1 MFAETARAGVYYR
14 PEDYLGV
21 MRRLLIDF
29 VDTGVAAT
37 ASLILSL
44 IAGAVSPAPEITAFA
59 VLIVWT
65 AVWFAYFVVLK
76 GSRFRTLGY
85 VLAGARIV
93 NFSGQRPGYLRLLG
107 RLAFAVFGPVNFLID
122 LCWISSDPS
131 RQALRDKFAHT
142 YVVRAHAVPAGSGR
156 IVYPTYMTFGWT
168 LMLAEVRA
176 AP

>member
-1 MFAETARAGVYYR
+1 MNAVYYR
-14 PEDYLGV
+14 PEDCVGV

-29 VDTGVAAT
+29 VDTGVAVMI
-37 ASLILSL
+37 SIVLSL
-44 IAGAVSPAPEITAFA
+44 FTRAVSPVYEIAALA
-59 VLIVWT
+59 VWLTWI

-93 NFSGQRPGYLRLLG
+93 DFSGRRPGYLRLLG
-107 RLAFAVFGPVNFLID
+107 RLAFVVLGPANFLID
-122 LCWISSDPS
+122 LCWVSSDPS

-142 YVVRAHAVPAGSGR
+142 YVVRKNAVPAGTGR

-168 LMLAEVRA
+168 LMFAEVQP